1 MKAKSWRPKVKA
13 VLKNGKP
20 MVMVDARINGKGE
33 RRFFGT
39 KGEADAWAQAQSITR
54 ENEGNSA
61 FDGRELAKFDWTVT
75 DAIRFALE
83 HLRRQSASVPIEE
96 AIRRLI
102 EAKRA
107 AGRSKAYLKLLASNL
122 RKLSEHFEGR
132 MIATI
137 TADDMERFFAN
148 LNAAP
153 LTWNTIRQHAVTLW
167 EYALRNKLAHENVA
181 KDTERARNT
190 NDVPGI
196 LTPSQAA
203 ALLAESDDDLSAF
216 HAISLFAGLRVS
228 EVKALDWRDVDLV
241 GGFIHVQ
248 AKVSKTRSRRLV
260 PILENL
266 HAWLQPIAKP
276 SGPVVGPNLRKRHE
290 TARERAGIKH
300 WPDNAMRHSFVSYRL
315 AQTGNAAQTALES
328 GHNQQILFAHYRELV
343 RPKDAERFFGIR
355 PAGEAGEKIVAIA

>member
-20 MVMVDARINGKGE
+20 MVMVDARIKGKGE

-61 FDGRELAKFDWTVT
+61 FDGRGLAKFGWTVT

-83 HLRRQSASVPIEE
+83 HLRQQAASVPIEE

-107 AGRSKAYLKLLASNL
+107 AGRSKSYLKLLAFNL
-122 RKLSEHFEGR
+122 RKLSEQFEGR

-137 TADDMERFFAN
+137 TTSDMERFFAG
-148 LNAAP
+148 LSAAP
-153 LTWNTIRQHAVTLW
+153 HTWNTVRQHAGTLW
-167 EYALRNKLAHENVA
+167 SYAIKTKLARENVV
-181 KDTERARNT
+181 KGTERARNI

-203 ALLAESDDDLSAF
+203 AFLLESNDDLLAF

-228 EVKALDWRDVDLV
+228 EVKALDWRDVDLA

-266 HAWLQPIAKP
+266 HAWLQPVAKP
-276 SGPVVGPNLRKRHE
+276 SGPVIGPNLRKRHE
-290 TARERAGIKH
+290 AARKRAGIKH
-300 WPDNAMRHSFVSYRL
+300 WPDNCMRHSFVSYRL
-315 AQTGNAAQTALES
+315 AATGNAAQVALES
-328 GHNQQILFAHYRELV
+328 GHDQAILFRHYRELV
-343 RPKDAERFFGIR
+343 RPKDAERFFSIVPTESR
-355 PAGEAGEKIVAIA
+355 DKIVAIG